1 LYFVLC
7 IENNKNNI
15 MDEFQFIESLDALL
29 ANEGIDEAGETVDA
43 TGEMANHVDVNN
55 YNPVYDQGMLS
66 GPMSVGVGTGGCGEW
81 LPIPISNNSST
92 CNNTTT
98 VQDPFASFYPT
109 TTCTTMPSP
118 QVAEASYPQQ
128 QYTSLVNNST
138 TTYSNIHVEQQQP
151 AGTEMLS
158 PAAVLSR
165 QIPTSTVQAPSM
177 TTVAPLSGATTM
189 PVCSINSGSSKITK
203 GMTTSGGGR
212 SVGSATSAGTG
223 GTSSS
228 RKRSRKIGS
237 SSMAVSDS
245 EDEGSKRRSDRN
257 LREQK
262 RSQKIT
268 EQIDQLREV
277 LAAASVRFKP
287 DKFSTLISV
296 VEYVKQLQTRSTM
309 LDTEHKN
316 LVDTISRTNEMV
328 NESYLPAS
336 SATGG
341 GGGSSHI
348 SSDNKTDCDTSLN
361 AQPDSAVSSG
371 GSDIYNDDE
380 MVFVRNVDYRC
391 IFDKC
396 GMPLAVASIDGRLLD
411 CNDEFL
417 KLTRYS
423 RKELLPTEYNQQ
435 ASAVIADE
443 VASSFSE
450 DPPAFPDAPASNNDL
465 SIIGSRTDDESNS
478 TVTTSTTTTSNRI
491 HLKQDQS
498 VQQDEGDDKE
508 STKDDDSE
516 IPTRNFSLFDL
527 LSRNHMEEVFVSL
540 SQMLKRPP
548 KDKVGTG
555 AVTIDDHWWGNVH
568 LNRNTDL
575 EVRRIILSFLS

>member
-1 LYFVLC
+1 
-7 IENNKNNI
+7 

-29 ANEGIDEAGETVDA
+29 ANDGIDETEAVDA
-43 TGEMANHVDVNN
+43 TGEMANHV
-55 YNPVYDQGMLS
+55 QGME
-66 GPMSVGVGTGGCGEW
+66 TGGGEW
-81 LPIPISNNSST
+81 LPIPITNNSSSG
-92 CNNTTT
+92 CNTTT
-98 VQDPFASFYPT
+98 VQDPFAQFFPTPT
-109 TTCTTMPSP
+109 TTASP
-118 QVAEASYPQQ
+118 QVAEDFYPQ

-138 TTYSNIHVEQQQP
+138 ATYSNNHVEQQL
-151 AGTEMLS
+151 AGTGMLS

-165 QIPTSTVQAPSM
+165 QIPTSSSLGMEVATVQAPLM
-177 TTVAPLSGATTM
+177 TTVAPPSGPTTM
-189 PVCSINSGSSKITK
+189 SVCSVNSGTSKRTK
-203 GMTTSGGGR
+203 GMSTSGGR
-212 SVGSATSAGTG
+212 SVASATSAGTG

-228 RKRSRKIGS
+228 RKRSRQKES

-316 LVDTISRTNEMV
+316 LLDTISRTNEMV

-336 SATGG
+336 ATG
-341 GGGSSHI
+341 GGGSSH
-348 SSDNKTDCDTSLN
+348 SSGNKTDCDTSLN

-371 GSDIYNDDE
+371 SDIYNDDE
-380 MVFVRNVDYRC
+380 MAFVRNVDYRC

-396 GMPLAVASIDGRLLD
+396 GVPLAVASIDGRLLD

-417 KLTRYS
+417 QLTQYS
-423 RKELLPTEYNQQ
+423 RKELLPVEYHQQ

-450 DPPAFPDAPASNNDL
+450 DPSAFPDLPASNNDL
-465 SIIGSRTDDESNS
+465 SIIGSKTDDESNS
-478 TVTTSTTTTSNRI
+478 IVTTETATTTSMM
-491 HLKQDQS
+491 HLKQDQG
-498 VQQDEGDDKE
+498 VQQDGGDEDKE
-508 STKDDDSE
+508 STEDDDSQ

-527 LSRNHMEEVFVSL
+527 LSRNHMEDVFVSL

-555 AVTIDDHWWGNVH
+555 AVTMDDHWWGNVH
-568 LNRNTDL
+568 LNRNTNL
-575 EVRRIILSFLS
+575 EVRRIIF

>member
-1 LYFVLC
+1 
-7 IENNKNNI
+7 

-29 ANEGIDEAGETVDA
+29 ANDGIDETETVDA
-43 TGEMANHVDVNN
+43 TGEMANHVNVNH
-55 YNPVYDQGMLS
+55 YNPVYDQ
-66 GPMSVGVGTGGCGEW
+66 
-81 LPIPISNNSST
+81 
-92 CNNTTT
+92 
-98 VQDPFASFYPT
+98 DPFAQFFPT
-109 TTCTTMPSP
+109 TRTTAMPSP
-118 QVAEASYPQQ
+118 QVAENFYPQ

-138 TTYSNIHVEQQQP
+138 MTYSNIHVEQQP
-151 AGTEMLS
+151 AGTGMLS

-165 QIPTSTVQAPSM
+165 QIPTSSALGMEVATVQAPSM
-177 TTVAPLSGATTM
+177 TTVAPPSGATTM
-189 PVCSINSGSSKITK
+189 SFCSVNSGTSKR
-203 GMTTSGGGR
+203 TTGISTSGGR
-212 SVGSATSAGTG
+212 SVCSATSAGTG

-228 RKRSRKIGS
+228 RKRSRQKGS

-336 SATGG
+336 ATG
-341 GGGSSHI
+341 GGGSSH

-371 GSDIYNDDE
+371 SDIYNDDE

-391 IFDKC
+391 IFDRC
-396 GMPLAVASIDGRLLD
+396 GVPLAVASIDGRLLD

-417 KLTRYS
+417 KLTQYS
-423 RKELLPTEYNQQ
+423 RKELLPIEYHQQ

-450 DPPAFPDAPASNNDL
+450 DPSAFPDVPASNNNL

-478 TVTTSTTTTSNRI
+478 VVTTETTTTSRI
-491 HLKQDQS
+491 YLKQDQG
-498 VQQDEGDDKE
+498 VQQDGGDDDKE
-508 STKDDDSE
+508 STKDDDSQ

-555 AVTIDDHWWGNVH
+555 AVTMDDHWWGNVH

-575 EVRRIILSFLS
+575 EVRHIIF